1 MDVKDSDSDGA
12 PGNADVLVGFGGA
25 HTDDKDVGV
34 AGGLPGFPRSL
45 EAKSI
50 RGKKLRLKT
59 AFGVE
64 GNRNVP
70 SPFL

>member
-1 MDVKDSDSDGA
+1 MR
-12 PGNADVLVGFGGA
+12 ADVLVGIGGA

-34 AGGLPGFPRSL
+34 ARGLTSFPRSL

-59 AFGVE
+59 AFEVD